1 MGKSR
6 IGTRTLSDNNISH
19 LNIFLIR
26 SRRAYPY
33 YIFHIKEIKKFMS
46 TSGLDKVTSEH
57 FVASYS
63 VSKSE
68 SFDEEKLINRL
79 KALGCSHVIKTVEV
93 VDMEL
98 LESAIYDGQIAGSE
112 LADCKVVKEIPK
124 LVVKVKK
131 AGKKDESN

>member
-1 MGKSR
+1 MEELLKLIERFGEMNERVKELKKL
-6 IGTRTLSDNNISH
+6 TDEDN
-19 LNIFLIR
+19 
-26 SRRAYPY
+26 
-33 YIFHIKEIKKFMS
+33 KEIKKFMS

-131 AGKKDESN
+131 AGKKDDGN